1 MSESLGRYGKFS
13 KFLGSSDSKV
23 LLENDVLK
31 LELSAKSGSIT
42 RAELKKYDTEYSS
55 DETEKRKEKVVSF
68 RRRPQPVQLPAAAA
82 QPVETA
88 DLCSTPRQLN
98 DSTVAYGP

>member
-55 DETEKRKEKVVSF
+55 DETEKRKEKVVIF
-68 RRRPQPVQLPAAAA
+68 EGDRNRFNFQLPLP
-82 QPVETA
+82 QPVETLES
-88 DLCSTPRQLN
+88 DP
-98 DSTVAYGP
+98 AYFRLAFLAVVL